1 MASKKPSSTPF
12 QMPLR
17 FPVVKDGV
25 TTEALMSFAT
35 DLDIRAVKRW
45 KVSPKLSGK
54 PAMRSRAADACEFAQ
69 LAAKRWRHYRDT
81 KTFAASLVHLE
92 RLIADHSQGEFCFH
106 LKVTADWFQG
116 ILGAAMVRRTWCHHL
131 MIDFLFVHPSI
142 CGQLVGVKAV
152 GLQMLQSV
160 CLLARELGC
169 KRVWG
174 EATLD
179 SAPFYERQLLRP
191 IEDLFAIE
199 KHEIQ
204 MFAARVDNPGARA

>member
-1 MASKKPSSTPF
+1 
-12 QMPLR
+12 
-17 FPVVKDGV
+17 
-25 TTEALMSFAT
+25 MSFAT
-35 DLDIRAVKRW
+35 DLDIRSVKRW
-45 KVSPKLSGK
+45 QVSARLKSK
-54 PAMRSRAADACEFAQ
+54 PVMRNRAADACEFAQ

-81 KTFAASLVHLE
+81 KTSATSLAHLR
-92 RLIADHSQGEFCFH
+92 RLIAANAQGEFCFH

-179 SAPFYERQLLRP
+179 SAPFYERQLSRP
-191 IEDLFAIE
+191 IEDFFAIE

-204 MFAARVDNPGARA
+204 VFAVRVDNPVAKA

>member
-81 KTFAASLVHLE
+81 KTFATSLVHLE

-106 LKVTADWFQG
+106 LKVTADWFLG

-191 IEDLFAIE
+191 IEELFAIE
-199 KHEIQ
+199 KHEIK

>member
-1 MASKKPSSTPF
+1 
-12 QMPLR
+12 
-17 FPVVKDGV
+17 
-25 TTEALMSFAT
+25 
-35 DLDIRAVKRW
+35 
-45 KVSPKLSGK
+45 
-54 PAMRSRAADACEFAQ
+54 
-69 LAAKRWRHYRDT
+69 
-81 KTFAASLVHLE
+81 
-92 RLIADHSQGEFCFH
+92 
-106 LKVTADWFQG
+106 
-116 ILGAAMVRRTWCHHL
+116 
-131 MIDFLFVHPSI
+131 
-142 CGQLVGVKAV
+142 
-152 GLQMLQSV
+152 MLQSV